1 MARNANAISGR
12 LIATIACSF
21 VYYHGFNI
29 VEARGTGFSMLTDTL
44 NVLEK
49 SAEMLFGHQ
58 NTVKQNLDTTAA
70 GIDERPDFLE
80 TLDYVRNKGG
90 DLVKQA
96 KHLTANDSNFK
107 GDTFQKL
114 QDAIMARKEEQ
125 SEQIEMVHKQRKQ
138 KEQSVQITQFR
149 QSQRL

>member
-1 MARNANAISGR
+1 MKQSKWLQMPTEPEGKVPGI
-12 LIATIACSF
+12 
-21 VYYHGFNI
+21 YHGFNI
-29 VEARGTGFSMLTDTL
+29 VEARGTGFSMLTGTL

-58 NTVKQNLDTTAA
+58 NTVKQNLDTTVA
-70 GIDERPDFLE
+70 GIDERPNFLE
-80 TLDYVRNKGG
+80 TLDSVRNKGG

-96 KHLTANDSNFK
+96 NHLTANDSNFQ

-138 KEQSVQITQFR
+138 KEQLVQITQFR